1 LEEKV
6 GPVSLEAN
14 TIETRVLVE
23 DQRPE
28 AGKDIKPV
36 SQP

>member
-14 TIETRVLVE
+14 TIETKILFE